1 MVAAAQLLV
10 GTHDFTG
17 FTASGATVEDKVRT
31 ITQADVVRS
40 GTDEI
45 LFIFSGNGFLY
56 KQVRNMV
63 GTLVKIGAG
72 KWPVTRVSEILTAQ
86 NRDLAGPTAPAH
98 GLCLMEVRYDDEENA

>member
-10 GTHDFTG
+10 GTYDFTG

-45 LFIFSGNGFLY
+45 LFIFLA
-56 KQVRNMV
+56 MV
-63 GTLVKIGAG
+63 FYIS
-72 KWPVTRVSEILTAQ
+72 RSEIWSV
-86 NRDLAGPTAPAH
+86 PW
-98 GLCLMEVRYDDEENA
+98 